1 MNVPERLPNGVTIG
15 HAQDAHGL
23 TGCTAIIF
31 DKTIIAA
38 ADIRGSAPAT
48 SNFSALNPVHVFPRV
63 DGIFL
68 AGGSVFGLNAVGG
81 MQKFLEEKGRGFNV
95 GIATIP
101 IVPAAGIFDL
111 AVGDPKARPT
121 AELGYEACKNANHNL
136 PQQGSIGAGMGA
148 SVGKFFGIK
157 QAMRGGFGFSSGTT
171 QAGSQMWVFAV
182 VNAFGDIWQPRSDKI
197 IAGARKAPDS
207 KEFVN
212 AAEQIAQGWKRTG
225 YGATTQVQQA
235 GKTSEE
241 GWSKDQGEN
250 EPPIDN
256 TTLLVGVTTAK
267 LDVLDSRKLAESC
280 MLGLS
285 DAVNPACTIF
295 DGDLAIAA
303 SLGEVRDDITGL
315 CVIAR
320 RVAGEAIINAVTHA
334 TALPTIPCYNDVIC
348 DNPA

>member
-1 MNVPERLPNGVTIG
+1 MRAPDRLPNGVTIG
-15 HAQDAHGL
+15 HAQDAQGL

-31 DKTIIAA
+31 DKTVIAA

-81 MQKFLEEKGRGFNV
+81 MQRFLEEKGRGFNV
-95 GIATIP
+95 GVTTIP

-111 AVGDPKARPT
+111 AVGDPKSRPT
-121 AELGYEACKNANHNL
+121 AEMGYEACKNANGNL
-136 PQQGSIGAGMGA
+136 PEQGSVGAGTGA

-171 QAGSQMWVFAV
+171 EAGSQMWVFAV
-182 VNAFGDIWQPRSDKI
+182 VNAFGDIWQPHSGTI
-197 IAGARKAPDS
+197 VAGARKSPDS
-207 KEFVN
+207 NEFIN
-212 AAEQIAQGWKRTG
+212 AAEQIAKGWKRTG
-225 YGATTQVQQA
+225 YGAATQVQQI
-235 GKTSEE
+235 GKTSEA
-241 GWSKDQGEN
+241 GWTKQQGES
-250 EPPIDN
+250 EPPVDN
-256 TTLLVGVTTAK
+256 TTLLVAVTTAK
-267 LDVLDSRKLAESC
+267 IDVLDARKLAESC

-303 SLGEVRDDITGL
+303 SIGEVRDDITGL

-320 RVAGEAIINAVTHA
+320 RVAGEAIISAVTHA
-334 TALPTIPCYNDVIC
+334 QSLPTIPSHKELNG
-348 DNPA
+348 P